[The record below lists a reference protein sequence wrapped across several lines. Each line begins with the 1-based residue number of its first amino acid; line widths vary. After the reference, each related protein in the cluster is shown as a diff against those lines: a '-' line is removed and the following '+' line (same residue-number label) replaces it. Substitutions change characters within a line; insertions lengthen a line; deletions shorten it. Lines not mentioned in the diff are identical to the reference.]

1 MKTKLNMLHRTLS
14 RWLSRV
20 GASLRRV
27 ARRSKPEHAPQSFRG
42 GQVI

>member
-20 GASLRRV
+20 GASLRR
-27 ARRSKPEHAPQSFRG
+27 AGQRSKPEHTSQRFRG